1 MSKNYHSKTTLHLPA
16 LILAF
21 LLLLTS
27 CQPAKKQ
34 ETPKPFQTT
43 VQHPAWS
50 RHAVLYEVNIQ
61 QYTPEGTFR
70 AFESHLPR
78 LKSLGVDILWLM
90 PVYPIGI
97 KNRKGSLGSYYSV
110 RDYGNT
116 DPDYGSVDDL
126 KHLVKQAHA
135 MGFHVILD
143 WVANHTAWDHS
154 WVKEHPDW
162 YEHDSTGHFVSPY
175 DWTDVIQLNYSNH
188 HLWTA
193 MVQAM
198 KFWVTNADIDGFRC
212 DYPGHIPVAFW
223 DSARS
228 VLQIIKPVFMLAED
242 EQHTALLAHAF
253 DMNYA
258 WELMHLTE
266 HIAGGKE
273 KTSAL
278 SSYFIR
284 EQKIYPPDAYRL
296 NCITN
301 HDENSWNGTVF
312 ERYGDGVRAFATL
325 IFTVPGMPL
334 IYSGQEAGLN
344 KRLRFFEKDTI
355 NWSDTTIWSPFYH
368 QLINLK
374 HHCVALGNGI
384 AGGPL
389 KVLHNDK
396 EDRVFSFMR
405 QKGENKIV
413 VIQNL
418 FSNTTDAKVYYP
430 LKKEIFIRYPSHR
443 TRLFTDT
450 LSFHLAPW
458 SSLIFL
464 SGKP

>member
-1 MSKNYHSKTTLHLPA
+1 MSNNQLNKIYFTFPVLIILFSISIVSCHPA
-16 LILAF
+16 A
-21 LLLLTS
+21 
-27 CQPAKKQ
+27 KQ
-34 ETPKPFQTT
+34 EKPKPFRTT
-43 VQHPAWS
+43 VQHPEWS
-50 RHAVLYEVNIQ
+50 RHAVLYEVNIR

-70 AFESHLPR
+70 AFEEHLPR
-78 LKSLGVDILWLM
+78 LKRLGVDILWLM
-90 PVYPIGI
+90 PVYPVGE

-110 RDYGNT
+110 RDYTSVN
-116 DPDYGSVDDL
+116 PHYGSLEDL
-126 KHLVKQAHA
+126 KHLVKQAHT
-135 MGFHVILD
+135 MGFHVLLD

-154 WVKEHPDW
+154 WVKKHPDW

-188 HLWTA
+188 HLWAA
-193 MVQAM
+193 MVRAM
-198 KFWVTNADIDGFRC
+198 KYWITETDIDGFRC

-223 DSARS
+223 DSART
-228 VLQIIKPVFMLAED
+228 VLGKTKPVFMLAED
-242 EQHTALLAHAF
+242 EEHPQLLAHAF

-266 HIAGGKE
+266 HIAKGKE
-273 KTSAL
+273 KASAL

-284 EQKIYPPDAYRL
+284 QQKIYPPDAYRL

-312 ERYGDGVRAFATL
+312 QRYRDGIRAFATL

-355 NWSDTTIWSPFYH
+355 NWSDTTTWSPFYR
-368 QLINLK
+368 QLIRLK
-374 HHCVALGNGI
+374 HHCQALGNGI

-389 KVLHNDK
+389 KVLYNNK

-405 QKGENKIV
+405 QKGENKII

-418 FSNTTDAKVYYP
+418 FSNPTDTKIYYP
-430 LKKEIFIRYPSHR
+430 FKKEPFTLYPSHR
-443 TRLFTDT
+443 TMLFTDT
-450 LSFHLAPW
+450 LSFHLTPW
-458 SSLIFL
+458 SSLILL